1 MIDHKTLRLSA
12 VLLVVGFIL
21 MWWWA
26 SSIPTGQAHSGPR
39 PATEHPSMTPT
50 DHCTLNRLDRAI
62 GLSSRASSASTSSPC
77 GERRIE
83 RKKDERTA

>member
-21 MWWWA
+21 FEVVA
-26 SSIPTGQAHSGPR
+26 SSIPTGLADSGPR

-50 DHCTLNRLDRAI
+50 DPVKITR
-62 GLSSRASSASTSSPC
+62 SRS
-77 GERRIE
+77 I
-83 RKKDERTA
+83 

>member
-21 MWWWA
+21 FEVVGLLH
-26 SSIPTGQAHSGPR
+26 SDGPGHSGPR
-39 PATEHPSMTPT
+39 PATEHPSMTQRT
-50 DHCTLNRLDRAI
+50 HCTLNRLDRAL
-62 GLSSRASSASTSSPC
+62 GLSSRASSASTSSPS

>member
-21 MWWWA
+21 LRWWA

-50 DHCTLNRLDRAI
+50 DPLHAQSAGPSLRTVITCLVRVDE
-62 GLSSRASSASTSSPC
+62 LSL
-77 GERRIE
+77 RRE
-83 RKKDERTA
+83 TY

>member
-21 MWWWA
+21 FEVVGLLH
-26 SSIPTGQAHSGPR
+26 SDGQAHSGPR

-50 DHCTLNRLDRAI
+50 DPLHAQSAGPSLRTVITCLVRVDE
-62 GLSSRASSASTSSPC
+62 LSL
-77 GERRIE
+77 RRE
-83 RKKDERTA
+83 TY